1 MSCRHHAVLIVGM
14 IVVFFAATTAC
25 FDADKEPPEEDIPA
39 DDDTGGDDD
48 ASGNDDADDDDDDD
62 DDSDDD
68 DDTDDDADDDSDDDA
83 DDDTGPP
90 EVSCPDIMEA
100 VYEVCD
106 GAFAEKIGG
115 ERLDK
120 TEALAVCE
128 DGDEFWSCVGN
139 CVPLDGGCVVLFECI
154 NDDCAGPWLAETL
167 P

>member
-14 IVVFFAATTAC
+14 IVAFFAATTSC

-39 DDDTGGDDD
+39 DDDTGSDDD
-48 ASGNDDADDDDDDD
+48 ASGNDDADDD

-90 EVSCPDIMEA
+90 EVSCPDIMDA

-139 CVPLDGGCVVLFECI
+139 CVPLDGGCIVLFECI

-167 P
+167 S